1 MMVSTSV
8 MIQRLEGCLG
18 TGDLSDWEEKFVRSL
33 TEQLAA
39 GEVTR
44 LSAKQVDTLERLH
57 DKHFA

>member
-1 MMVSTSV
+1 MVSTAV

-18 TGDLSDWEEKFVRSL
+18 TNDLSDWEEKFVRNL
-33 TEQLAA
+33 VEKLNA

-57 DKHFA
+57 DKHFAG

>member
-1 MMVSTSV
+1 MVSTAV

-18 TGDLSDWEEKFVRSL
+18 TNDLSDWEEKFVRNL
-33 TEQLAA
+33 VEQLNA

-57 DKHFA
+57 DKHFAG

>member
-1 MMVSTSV
+1 MVSTTT

-18 TGDLSDWEEKFVRSL
+18 TSDLSEWEAKFVRSL
-33 TEQLAA
+33 AEQLNA

-57 DKHFA
+57 DKHFG